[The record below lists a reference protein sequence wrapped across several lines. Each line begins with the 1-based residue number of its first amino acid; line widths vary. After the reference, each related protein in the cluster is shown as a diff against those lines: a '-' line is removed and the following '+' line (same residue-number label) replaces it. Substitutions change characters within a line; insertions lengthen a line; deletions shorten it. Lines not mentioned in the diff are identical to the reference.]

1 VSSDYIKSLEEQ
13 NEELRQ
19 KLALSEFE
27 AEEYKKIV
35 KSRKGKFVLLS
46 SSGSAFR
53 LEYLADIII
62 SPSQKQPNGSYA
74 FEVIKDRSGK
84 FQNQTFTAEQLREQ
98 ALNFWQ

>member
-1 VSSDYIKSLEEQ
+1 MNSDYIKSLEEQ

-27 AEEYKKIV
+27 AEEYKNIV
-35 KSRKGKFVLLS
+35 KSRKGKLVLLS
-46 SSGSAFR
+46 ASASALR

-62 SPSQKQPNGSYA
+62 SPTQKQPNGSYL

-84 FQNQTFTAEQLREQ
+84 FQKQTFTVEQIREQ
-98 ALNFWQ
+98 SQNFWQ